1 MTTGTTTSGRPV
13 LSVRGLSVSY
23 GGVKAVAEADLDVPA
38 GQLIALIGPN
48 GAGKTTLVD
57 AITGFVRYQGEV
69 RLDGQDLAGLPPHR
83 RAQLGLARTWQS
95 IELFDDLSVREN
107 LSVASGRVRGWRTV
121 GELVGRLRP
130 PSESINSALSLLGLE
145 KLADANAAD
154 LSEGQRKLVGIAR
167 ALVARPRVL
176 CLDEP
181 AAGLDTHES
190 DQLGRRLRQI
200 VDTGMPILLI
210 DHDMNLVLEVSD
222 HVVVLEFGTVIASG
236 PPESVRRDPRV
247 VAAYLGGEGELDSA
261 GSETAGTGTA
271 GTGTAATGTPGTGTR
286 PADQQS
292 PNGVAR

>member
-1 MTTGTTTSGRPV
+1 MAAVEGQSPA

-23 GGVKAVAEADLDVPA
+23 GGVRAVADADLDVSA
-38 GQLIALIGPN
+38 GQLVALIGPN
-48 GAGKTTLVD
+48 GAGKTTMVD
-57 AITGFVRYQGEV
+57 AISGFVRYHGTV
-69 RLDGQDLAGLPPHR
+69 RLDGRDLSGLAPHR

-130 PSESINSALSLLGLE
+130 PAESINQALAVLGLE
-145 KLADANAAD
+145 QLADANAAD

-190 DQLGRRLRQI
+190 MRLGRQLRQI
-200 VDTGMPILLI
+200 VDAGTPILLI

-222 HVVVLEFGTVIASG
+222 HVVVLEFGQVIASG
-236 PPESVRRDPRV
+236 PPERVRRDPRV
-247 VAAYLGGEGELDSA
+247 VAAYLGGEAELDSA
-261 GSETAGTGTA
+261 AGTEQP
-271 GTGTAATGTPGTGTR
+271 AT
-286 PADQQS
+286 DQES

>member
-1 MTTGTTTSGRPV
+1 MAADGQTPA

-23 GGVKAVAEADLDVPA
+23 GGVRAVADADIEVSA
-38 GQLIALIGPN
+38 GQLVALIGPN
-48 GAGKTTLVD
+48 GAGKTTMID
-57 AITGFVRYQGEV
+57 AISGFVRYQGEV
-69 RLDGQDLAGLPPHR
+69 RLDGRDMAGLAPHR

-130 PSESINSALSLLGLE
+130 PAESIDQALALLGLE
-145 KLADANAAD
+145 QMADANAAD

-167 ALVARPRVL
+167 ALVGRPRVL

-190 DQLGRRLRQI
+190 MRLGRQLRHI
-200 VDTGMPILLI
+200 VDTGTPILLI

-222 HVVVLEFGTVIASG
+222 HVVVLEFGQVIASG
-236 PPESVRRDPRV
+236 SPEHVRHDPRV
-247 VAAYLGGEGELDSA
+247 VAAYLGGEAELDSVDSEPLAA
-261 GSETAGTGTA
+261 GQE
-271 GTGTAATGTPGTGTR
+271 
-286 PADQQS
+286 S
-292 PNGVAR
+292 PNGVAQ

>member
-1 MTTGTTTSGRPV
+1 MAVEEVAAQAPA

-23 GGVKAVAEADLDVPA
+23 GGVRAVADADIDVSA
-38 GQLIALIGPN
+38 GQLVALIGPN
-48 GAGKTTLVD
+48 GAGKTTMID
-57 AITGFVRYQGEV
+57 AISGFVRYHGTV
-69 RLDGQDLAGLPPHR
+69 RLDGRDLSGLAPHR

-130 PSESINSALSLLGLE
+130 PAESINQALAVLGLE

-167 ALVARPRVL
+167 ALVAGPRVL

-190 DQLGRRLRQI
+190 MRLGRQLRQI
-200 VDTGMPILLI
+200 VDAGTPILLI

-222 HVVVLEFGTVIASG
+222 HVVVLEFGQVIAAG
-236 PPESVRRDPRV
+236 PPERVRRDPRV
-247 VAAYLGGEGELDSA
+247 VAAYLGGEAELDSA
-261 GSETAGTGTA
+261 AETEEP
-271 GTGTAATGTPGTGTR
+271 AT
-286 PADQQS
+286 DQES

>member
-1 MTTGTTTSGRPV
+1 MTNPVVANTALTTSGQPPV

-23 GGVKAVAEADLDVPA
+23 GGVKAVADADLDVPA

-48 GAGKTTLVD
+48 GAGKTTLID
-57 AITGFVRYQGEV
+57 AISGFVRYQGEV
-69 RLDGQDLAGLPPHR
+69 RLDGRDLAGLPPHR

-107 LSVASGRVRGWRTV
+107 LSVASGRVRGWRTF

-130 PSESINSALSLLGLE
+130 PSDSINSALSLLGLE

-236 PPESVRRDPRV
+236 PPEAVRRDPRV

-261 GSETAGTGTA
+261 DTETAA
-271 GTGTAATGTPGTGTR
+271 
-286 PADQQS
+286 ADQES